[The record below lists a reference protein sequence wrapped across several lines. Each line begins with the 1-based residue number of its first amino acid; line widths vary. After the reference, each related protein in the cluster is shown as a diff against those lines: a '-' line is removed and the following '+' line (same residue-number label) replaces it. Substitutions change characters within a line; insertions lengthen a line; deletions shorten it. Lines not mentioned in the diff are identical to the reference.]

1 MWLSEREVLG
11 EENSSLSVGLK
22 TGVAAME
29 INVEDPQKAKSQ
41 TVLALAHRPEPEIL
55 WAATPWHSPEM
66 AHNNYIT

>member
-41 TVLALAHRPEPEIL
+41 FTMWLSYLPTLA
-55 WAATPWHSPEM
+55 
-66 AHNNYIT
+66 